1 MFHKIFSSSFKP
13 GHRQHS
19 HSAIRTAYLSFGCST
34 LLEYYGGLGG
44 GGGGGGGVRGGGCF
58 GFGFVLALFCFLF
71 CFVVVVVVVG
81 FLCVFFSFEPFEV
94 GSARSVVTV
103 KTNGVAH
110 PVRATASC
118 WFHFWN
124 LIMQVLASLL

>member
-44 GGGGGGGVRGGGCF
+44 GVEGGLGEGVVLVLVLFWLCF
-58 GFGFVLALFCFLF
+58 VSCFVLLL
-71 CFVVVVVVVG
+71 
-81 FLCVFFSFEPFEV
+81 FFSFEPFEV

-124 LIMQVLASLL
+124 LIMQMLASLL

>member
-44 GGGGGGGVRGGGCF
+44 VGVEEGLGEGVVLVLVLFWLCF
-58 GFGFVLALFCFLF
+58 VSCFVLLLLLLLVFCV
-71 CFVVVVVVVG
+71 CFFPLNPLKSG
-81 FLCVFFSFEPFEV
+81 LPD
-94 GSARSVVTV
+94 
-103 KTNGVAH
+103 
-110 PVRATASC
+110 
-118 WFHFWN
+118 
-124 LIMQVLASLL
+124 LL